1 MIEISYDKFSNCLL
15 TNSTILKYS
24 IFNRKEKVP
33 PLVGG
38 PLRGGGGKV
47 WTTKEKELLL
57 NGV

>member
-33 PLVGG
+33 PLVVG
-38 PLRGGGGKV
+38 PLRK
-47 WTTKEKELLL
+47 K
-57 NGV
+57 NFF